1 MLELLDLKKQY
12 FFYNKYHSNGCN
24 KLIHYLCIPIL
35 VFTLFILLN
44 YIPYYYKIDY
54 LENYSIKDVSYNLI
68 NSNTTLD
75 HIIIIN
81 TSSCLYVLYMIYY
94 LILNIITGIISIPI
108 YGTILITSNYLVYN
122 YYNRSWVGALFFQCI
137 SWLFQFM
144 GHYYFENNRP
154 ALCDSLFKSILIAP
168 FFVIFDL
175 LHICGYKKNY
185 FKNELLKELL

>member
-1 MLELLDLKKQY
+1 MRELLDLKKQY
-12 FFYNKYHSNGCN
+12 TFYNKYHNNVCN

-54 LENYSIKDVSYNLI
+54 LENYTIKDVTYNLI

-75 HIIIIN
+75 HIFIIN
-81 TSSCLYVLYMIYY
+81 TSSCIYVLYMIYY
-94 LILNIITGIISIPI
+94 LILNILTGIISIPI
-108 YGTILITSNYLVYN
+108 YGIILITSNYLVYN

-137 SWLFQFM
+137 SWLLQFM

-154 ALCDSLFKSILIAP
+154 ALCDSLVKSILIAP